1 MDNLNRKLKYLQ
13 KIIFI
18 SEENY
23 ELYIKDYNYNMD
35 ICRDWYFETLLIGD
49 GERLIFSDKLLN
61 EVFTRWVLKLKLED
75 KENFIRPSNKTT

>member
-35 ICRDWYFETLLIGD
+35 ICRD
-49 GERLIFSDKLLN
+49 
-61 EVFTRWVLKLKLED
+61 
-75 KENFIRPSNKTT
+75 